1 MRGRIWM
8 IAGCLALASAVGA
21 QPVSP
26 LSIDLQPTTQ
36 PAASPEDAKVM
47 SDLVRE
53 LGDDNPKVRS
63 KAAAILRRHGK
74 DALDAL
80 ASGAKDSDLQVRASS
95 QTLIDQI
102 NNPAKYRAPAPV
114 PSPAPGDFALQQ
126 RGLRIMRVMPNAQV
140 QIHANIMEIGNNV
153 TREMS
158 IIENGRSVRIHEDP
172 NKITVTVLV
181 NGQTEHYEATN
192 ADELKTKSPEGYKIY
207 ERYAKPR

>member
-1 MRGRIWM
+1 MRGGIW
-8 IAGCLALASAVGA
+8 IIGGCLALASVVRA

-26 LSIDLQPTTQ
+26 LGVDVRPTTQ

-63 KAAAILRRHGK
+63 KAAAILRRQGK

-102 NNPAKYRAPAPV
+102 NNPAKYRAPAPS
-114 PSPAPGDFALQQ
+114 PSVNDFALQQ

-140 QIHANIMEIGNNV
+140 QIHANIMEIGKNAV
-153 TREMS
+153 REMS